1 MYIAMDIETAANP
14 DMLDKLPPVEV
25 KYGTTKDPGK
35 RAAMD
40 AEAAEKQVEKM
51 ALDPMLGRI
60 ICISFVGDGDM
71 RETRTADAL
80 TDEAETALIHWAMS
94 FLGFDEARL
103 ITWNG
108 KRFDLPYIYWRCI
121 MLGIHPGNFGAPPLS
136 ALTNKYNVE
145 KHVDL
150 MQVYCEVKSDI
161 FAKLDTVAGLIIGDH
176 KAEIDVTK
184 FPEMMQT
191 EGGRKEIAEYCEKDT
206 ALTYRLFERM
216 RGVLFV

>member
-1 MYIAMDIETAANP
+1 
-14 DMLDKLPPVEV
+14 
-25 KYGTTKDPGK
+25 
-35 RAAMD
+35 MD

-60 ICISFVGDGDM
+60 ICISFVGDGEM

-108 KRFDLPYIYWRCI
+108 LGFDLPYIYKRCV

-136 ALTNKYNVE
+136 AWTKRYSTE
-145 KHVDL
+145 KHIDL
-150 MQVYCEVKSDI
+150 MQVFGGWNSAA
-161 FAKLDTVAGLIIGDH
+161 FTKLDAVAGLVLGDH
-176 KAEIDVTK
+176 KNEVDVTK

-191 EGGRKEIAEYCEKDT
+191 EGGRKEIAEYCEQDT

-216 RGVLFV
+216 HGVLFV